1 MFTHKFQKEEVRLS
15 FEMEA
20 RTMNGS
26 ASQPVFANI
35 PGATAIKDSW
45 VLRNLDGFKRVKEGR
60 PQSAAALL
68 ATRRNLSGTHMAPVM
83 RENDDSGGQQNR
95 DQDFRYTY
103 DEMIDYEMDPYKV
116 TSSPGMPGGQR
127 IRPTTANDNT
137 RYRQESA
144 MGRTKPYD
152 GGDFASQGITSPLKR
167 VGSLKDKVSAAAE
180 DMMIPVKNRGNHG
193 ATIVSATARRPD
205 LPYLQPDLANTDKG
219 IDPTPRGISP
229 LGKAKHRIPDTGRY
243 DEMGEEKGDQRLYLT
258 QNNIPHEKQLT
269 TGNNTK
275 PMNYLLEAD
284 NRNAKEARKAELMS
298 YQDETKRTCRF
309 TAYFK
314 EDRVWNTSAP
324 IGNPV
329 IETEVKRSL
338 TIEYYVFDGTWSI
351 YEKKLANLGIDGGKF
366 LKRGKIV
373 KDDDAEGGCL
383 TIYDMTPGNTIRI
396 LGKEIIVT
404 GADEGTYKFLEK
416 NLGLNIRNHNEQH
429 PPDERQDLGAHYAFG
444 FGGKTFPPRTDNTF
458 PPTYEFYQRREQNM
472 KTRRFLFNDAR
483 PLRFNCLEISNRDDD
498 GTISFDKY
506 EEWKANGE
514 SGPIMITNATRL
526 AVMTYYIQDYCL
538 EISLGY
544 WDGQVVQ
551 HQEAPLILK
560 RSKIQKNWREATKG
574 KKEPVFYEPH
584 DFVCGEIADI
594 YGRYY
599 LLVGTDDST
608 RSKYLDMG
616 HDQRQI
622 EVEIEKIVPI
632 ERPIPKAGDGFLDIG
647 APEQTLA
654 TVYGQKK
661 KVVSSPNTEK
671 HRGRVLKGLAQL
683 ISKQPTDQGRRFNIN
698 FFMEDGHMSIFEEE
712 VRNSGVV
719 GGTYLSKG
727 RWINHLPPEGRG
739 PRYFHARDIFLGNVI
754 SVNKVEFQIT
764 ELDGAT
770 LRFCEKNPDEFP
782 MSDTFEI
789 LMRLLDLV
797 TENALSLRDLCKG
810 LDPRGRGF
818 FRKDKFVDLLDAI
831 CVGGASK
838 IPALTTVMEN
848 ERSQVSQNSD
858 LAPSIESEN
867 IRRLLND
874 HELLTVLRRF
884 HAETTAYYHYDE
896 LCDMFSN
903 FYFCRENN
911 ASAPPFGKTVYN
923 LRELAETLRSSKVQW
938 RRVFRKDIGNLKG
951 TLVADHFI
959 SLMKKLGVRLSLE
972 VVEELSAK
980 YGVNENLAT
989 KIIEHH
995 NRKLHKTANTAALMK
1010 PQASLA
1016 GGVSMG
1022 SVSSRSTVG
1031 SRSSIASN
1039 KGALK
1044 KGNTLSA
1051 GAATAVKGSNL
1062 DEMSVASVTVEG
1074 RRRQL
1079 QKTLPGVVRNATR
1092 RTKAKETVV
1101 KLDLGATVID
1111 FHKLC
1116 DDIFVSEWAFP
1127 ARS

>member
-1 MFTHKFQKEEVRLS
+1 M
-15 FEMEA
+15 
-20 RTMNGS
+20 S

-35 PGATAIKDSW
+35 PGATAVKDSW
-45 VLRNLDGFKRVKEGR
+45 LLRNLDGFKRVKGSR

-68 ATRRNLSGTHMAPVM
+68 ATRRNMSGTHLAPVIQ
-83 RENDDSGGQQNR
+83 DSGTASSGKDR

-103 DEMIDYEMDPYKV
+103 DEMIEHEMDPYKV
-116 TSSPGMPGGQR
+116 TASPGMPDGRR
-127 IRPTTANDNT
+127 IRPSTANDNA
-137 RYRQESA
+137 RYRQSSA
-144 MGRTKPYD
+144 MGRTRPYD
-152 GGDFASQGITSPLKR
+152 GGDFAAKGITSPLKR
-167 VGSLKDKVSAAAE
+167 VGSLKDNMSAAAE

-193 ATIVSATARRPD
+193 ATIISATARKPD
-205 LPYLQPDLANTDKG
+205 LPYLEPALGNKDGG

-229 LGKAKHRIPDTGRY
+229 LGKAKHRIPNN
-243 DEMGEEKGDQRLYLT
+243 DEYEAVGEEKGEQQHDARNGVPY
-258 QNNIPHEKQLT
+258 EKQLT
-269 TGNNTK
+269 TGNHNR
-275 PMNYLLEAD
+275 PVNYLLEAD
-284 NRNAKEARKAELMS
+284 NRDAKDARKAELMS

-309 TAYFK
+309 TAYFI

-329 IETEVKRSL
+329 IETTVKRSL

-351 YEKKLANLGIDGGKF
+351 FEKKLANLGIDGGKF

-373 KDDDAEGGCL
+373 KDDHPDGECL
-383 TIYDMTPGNTIRI
+383 TIYDMIPGNTIHI

-416 NLGLNIRNHNEQH
+416 NLGIHIRKHSIEH
-429 PPDERQDLGAHYAFG
+429 PSDERQDLGAHYAFG
-444 FGGKTFPPRTDNTF
+444 FGGKTFPPRADNTF

-483 PLRFNCLEISNRDDD
+483 PLRFNCIEISNRDDD
-498 GTISFDKY
+498 GTISFEKY
-506 EEWKANGE
+506 EEWKARGE
-514 SGPIMITNATRL
+514 MGPIMITNSTRL

-544 WDGQVVQ
+544 WEGQVVQ

-574 KKEPVFYEPH
+574 KKEPEFFEPH

-608 RSKYLDMG
+608 RAKYLDMG

-622 EVEIEKIVPI
+622 EVEIEKVVPI
-632 ERPIPKAGDGFLDIG
+632 ERPLPKAGDGFLDIG

-661 KVVSSPNTEK
+661 YITGSSKNEK
-671 HRGRVLKGLAQL
+671 HRGRVLKCLAQL

-719 GGTYLSKG
+719 GGTYLNKG
-727 RWINHLPPEGRG
+727 RWVNHLPPEGG
-739 PRYFHARDIFLGNVI
+739 APRYFVARDIFVGNVI

-770 LRFCEKNPDEFP
+770 LRFCEKNADEFP

-789 LMRLLDLV
+789 LMKLLDQV

-810 LDPRGRGF
+810 LDPKGRGF
-818 FRKDKFVDLLDAI
+818 FRKEKFVDLLDAI
-831 CVGGASK
+831 CVGGAAK
-838 IPALTTVMEN
+838 IPNLTTVMEN
-848 ERSQVSQNSD
+848 ERSQLSQNSD
-858 LAPSIESEN
+858 MAPSIESEH
-867 IRRLLND
+867 IRKLLND

-884 HAETTAYYHYDE
+884 HEESTPYYHYDE

-911 ASAPPFGKTVYN
+911 ASSPPFGKTVSSMG
-923 LRELAETLRSSKVQW
+923 ELAETMRSSKVQW
-938 RRVFRKDIGNLKG
+938 RRVFRKDPGNIKG

-959 SLMKKLGVRLSLE
+959 VLMKKLGIRLSLE

-980 YGVNENLAT
+980 FGVDEQRAT
-989 KIIEHH
+989 KIIELH
-995 NRKLHKTANTAALMK
+995 NRKMHKVADTGKLMK
-1010 PQASLA
+1010 SQASLT
-1016 GGVSMG
+1016 GGASMA
-1022 SVSSRSTVG
+1022 SMSSRSTVG
-1031 SRSSIASN
+1031 SRSSVASN
-1039 KGALK
+1039 KGNLK
-1044 KGNTLSA
+1044 KGNTFSA
-1051 GAATAVKGSNL
+1051 GAPTAVKGSNL

-1079 QKTLPGVVRNATR
+1079 QNALPGVVRHATR

-1116 DDIFVSEWAFP
+1116 DDIFISEWAFP
-1127 ARS
+1127 ARR